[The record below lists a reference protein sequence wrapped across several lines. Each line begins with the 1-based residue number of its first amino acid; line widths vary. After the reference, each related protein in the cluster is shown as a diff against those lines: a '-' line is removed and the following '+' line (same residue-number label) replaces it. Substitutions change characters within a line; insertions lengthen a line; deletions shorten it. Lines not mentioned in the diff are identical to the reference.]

1 MFDNN
6 KQPATNKQLWK
17 INQLADQAFN
27 LAIEA
32 EVKEHGKRVS
42 DVTDLGVS
50 LLLPLNKEQAKN
62 WIKVLM
68 ERVAGLESLIEVL
81 DQDIEMASIPDL
93 VRHISGEQN
102 ADNV

>member
-42 DVTDLGVS
+42 DVEDLGVS

-81 DQDIEMASIPDL
+81 DQDIEMASI
-93 VRHISGEQN
+93 INGEQN

>member
-27 LAIEA
+27 LSIEA

-42 DVTDLGVS
+42 DVADLGVS

-81 DQDIEMASIPDL
+81 DQDIEMANI
-93 VRHISGEQN
+93 INGEQN

>member
-17 INQLADQAFN
+17 INHLADQAFN
-27 LAIEA
+27 LSIEA
-32 EVKEHGKRVS
+32 EVKEHGKLVS
-42 DVTDLGVS
+42 DAKDLSIS
-50 LLLPLNKEQAKN
+50 LIFPLNKEQAKN

-81 DQDIEMASIPDL
+81 DQDIEMASVIN
-93 VRHISGEQN
+93 GEQN

>member
-81 DQDIEMASIPDL
+81 NQDIEMASI
-93 VRHISGEQN
+93 INGEQN

>member
-17 INQLADQAFN
+17 INHLADQVFN

-32 EVKEHGKRVS
+32 EIKEHGKTIS
-42 DVTDLGVS
+42 DAKDFS
-50 LLLPLNKEQAKN
+50 ISIILPMSKDVASN
-62 WIKVLM
+62 WIKVLI
-68 ERVAGLESLIEVL
+68 EKVTGLESLIAVL
-81 DQDIEMASIPDL
+81 DQDIKIDD
-93 VRHISGEQN
+93 IINGEQN

>member
-1 MFDNN
+1 MFNNN

-17 INQLADQAFN
+17 INQLADQAL

-32 EVKEHGKRVS
+32 EVKEHGKLVS
-42 DVTDLGVS
+42 DAKNLSIS
-50 LLLPLNKEQAKN
+50 LIFPLNKEQAKN

-81 DQDIEMASIPDL
+81 DRDIEMANI
-93 VRHISGEQN
+93 INGEQN